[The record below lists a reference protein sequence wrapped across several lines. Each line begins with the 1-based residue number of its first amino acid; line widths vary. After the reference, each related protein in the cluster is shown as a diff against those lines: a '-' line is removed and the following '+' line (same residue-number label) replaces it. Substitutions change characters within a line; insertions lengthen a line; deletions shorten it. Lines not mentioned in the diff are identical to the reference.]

1 MASKTILNAKI
12 NEVKGEIPNI
22 TNLTTSAALTTN
34 KNKISNIRNLVKK
47 LAATQKSMKLKKWKK
62 ITGHDH
68 DKYIAT
74 PEFNQITAENFAAR
88 LKQGNLVSKS
98 DITNFANKQILIINY

>member
-47 LAATQKSMKLKKWKK
+47 LTATQKSMKLKK
-62 ITGHDH
+62 
-68 DKYIAT
+68 
-74 PEFNQITAENFAAR
+74 
-88 LKQGNLVSKS
+88 
-98 DITNFANKQILIINY
+98 NYWS